1 MNPKTDKNVIVVRR
15 DRDGMS
21 VEFHIAD
28 AKEAVLALKNVIAA
42 TAWNLAAA
50 GTPEEAL
57 RQQVEI
63 CVNFGISEG
72 VARAKEEKEYEHH
85 EN

>member
-1 MNPKTDKNVIVVRR
+1 MNQTTDKNVIVVRR

-21 VEFHIAD
+21 VELHTAD
-28 AKEAVLALKNVIAA
+28 AKEAVLALKNVIAS
-42 TAWNLAAA
+42 TAWNMAAA
-50 GTPEEAL
+50 GTPEEAI

-63 CVNFGISEG
+63 CVNYGISEG
-72 VARAKEEKEYEHH
+72 VARAKEESDHEHH